1 MSNRKEIGDFYENAV
16 FKEINR
22 LLEIGRLPFPK
33 ENVTVYQKKK
43 YPNPTGNDIETDISI
58 EIFRPNVE
66 KPALLIIFECKHHKT
81 SISTNIYNDFQ
92 NKLQRIHANKGYIFT
107 SSRFQEGVLRQGLNE
122 GIGLV
127 RFIPGEEPIFDAE
140 RNGMSPR
147 DLYFYELKNCNTLS
161 HHFVSLEWREG
172 YSNFASFFYR
182 QILELKETSFILYIS
197 EDEIEKLALEIRE
210 KIGLGHSKLIPNDN
224 LMDLIFEAGYNI
236 EIDELNNNTLGY
248 LNFKDKKV
256 VFDFHLEVGSPIWR
270 FTLAHELG
278 HALLHQQYF
287 EMGLASVLSDSDN
300 TYLTQS
306 DTDRLEIQ
314 ANLFASFLLM
324 PKEGFAQFYLGA
336 LQHLRIMKN
345 YPKIYVDNQPVNLR
359 DYYDVLRLIS
369 EQFHVS
375 KRMVE
380 VRISKMGLLIDKRND
395 TRRIDT
401 F

>member
-1 MSNRKEIGDFYENAV
+1 MANRKEKGDSYENAV
-16 FKEINR
+16 FNEITR
-22 LLEIGRLPFPK
+22 LLESGKLPFPK
-33 ENVTVYQKKK
+33 ENVTIYQKKK

-58 EIFRPNVE
+58 EIYRPNVE
-66 KPALLIIFECKHHKT
+66 KPALLVIFECKYHKNA
-81 SISTNIYNDFQ
+81 ISTNIYNDFQ
-92 NKLQRIHANKGYIFT
+92 NKLKRIHANKGYIFT
-107 SSRFQEGVLRQGLNE
+107 SSRFQDGVLKQGLNE

-147 DLYFYELKNCNTLS
+147 DLYFYELKKLNTS
-161 HHFVSLEWREG
+161 SNRFVYLEWRED
-172 YSNFASFFYR
+172 YTNFASFFYR
-182 QILELKETSFILYIS
+182 QVLELKESSFIPYVS
-197 EDEIEKLALEIRE
+197 EDELERLAMELRE
-210 KIGLGHSKLIPNDN
+210 KKGLGSSKLIPDEN
-224 LMDLIFEAGYNI
+224 LIDLILRAGYEI
-236 EIDELNNNTLGY
+236 VIDEFPNNNLGL

-256 VFDFHLEVGSPIWR
+256 VINSKLEVGSPIWR

-278 HALLHQQYF
+278 HAILHQRYF
-287 EMGLASVLSDSDN
+287 EMGLASVLADSDN

-306 DTDRLEIQ
+306 DADRIEIQ

-324 PKEGFAQFYLGA
+324 PKEGFAQYYLGT
-336 LQHLRIMKN
+336 LNYLRIKKN

-369 EQFHVS
+369 EKFQVS

-395 TRRIDT
+395 ARRMDK